1 MVQPLFV
8 KTGKKKHLQRLFTAA
23 LPNRKKLEI
32 TQLPITR
39 GPVESTFVDPF
50 NEVLYLKLRKQ
61 YEGLPLAKKW
71 II

>member
-1 MVQPLFV
+1 MVQPLLV
-8 KTGKKKHLQRLFTAA
+8 KTGKKHLQRLFTAA

-50 NEVLYLKLRKQ
+50 NDYTLN
-61 YEGLPLAKKW
+61 
-71 II
+71 